1 MDHFIDKQLFEYH
14 ENGEVSCFFD
24 YEDIYDDL
32 ESINADVIDF
42 ILSHSE
48 NMMSKVRNWTSFGR
62 TFENLFIHTFLNG
75 RFNVKFDNDRRIEFN
90 NLHSKIFGFKEIP
103 NPDKEAKK

>member
-1 MDHFIDKQLFEYH
+1 MRRIYNPERNENLCENDDFQPDKMDHFIDKQLFEYH
-14 ENGEVSCFFD
+14 EDGEVSCFFD

-32 ESINADVIDF
+32 KSINADVIDF

-75 RFNVKFDNDRRIEFN
+75 RFNVKFN
-90 NLHSKIFGFKEIP
+90 NH
-103 NPDKEAKK
+103 